1 MGDKKGLG
9 RGVDLSPALTRSI
22 ISSVNFRCGD
32 EGEREGEEGDG
43 LSGVPGTGEGRGPW
57 SWSLVLLR
65 ELEANRDPSS
75 CLRHLSFLRLFPGG
89 GRWSSSSRFLI
100 CVNLCKCV
108 NLLGVISWSKERG
121 VLLVLICII
130 FIYYYINVS
139 ESILIIRNYY
149 HSFIINRN
157 TVESYYI
164 IGIIFF
170 FFFFLPPVPFG
181 SIAIRI
187 IV

>member
-75 CLRHLSFLRLFPGG
+75 CLRCLSFLRLFPGG
-89 GRWSSSSRFLI
+89 GRWSSSSLVKMPGLI
-100 CVNLCKCV
+100 FCPSKPLPPI
-108 NLLGVISWSKERG
+108 VISEAGK
-121 VLLVLICII
+121 
-130 FIYYYINVS
+130 
-139 ESILIIRNYY
+139 
-149 HSFIINRN
+149 
-157 TVESYYI
+157 
-164 IGIIFF
+164 
-170 FFFFLPPVPFG
+170 
-181 SIAIRI
+181 
-187 IV
+187 